1 MEPISAIATAT
12 GKGGVAIVRVSGD
25 GVLEFAKR
33 IFLKKEKW
41 TPNMLY
47 AGEIDCGAFRDFGM
61 CVYFRA
67 PKSFTGE
74 DTVEFHCHGG
84 SEIARGL
91 LEKTYELGARPAERG
106 EFTKRAF
113 LNGKLSLSAAEGMAD
128 MINAESAAEVRAGY
142 TLYGEKLTNEGKR
155 LSSLLLECLAKIDA
169 DLDYPEED
177 LSAETGEETLIRLN
191 EVDSALQSL
200 LLQYRA
206 GKKLKSGVSVVLC
219 GAPNAGKST
228 LFNALLGYDRA
239 IVSQVAGTTRDIV
252 EGSLEINGVNFR
264 IFDTAGLHES
274 EDIVERDGISRAE
287 KAIKSA
293 DLILWLKECNKS
305 QSPVK
310 FPVGAD
316 VIAVGAKSDIQKC
329 TGCDIVVSAET
340 GEGLNELRNIIY
352 ERGFGRENDGIYL
365 LEERHYDALSKA
377 KKAVEAAIS
386 AVKQSLPAELY
397 AEDIAKALNALGLV
411 SGENAS
417 EAVIDEIFE
426 KFCVG
431 K

>member
-142 TLYGEKLTNEGKR
+142 TLYGEKLTREGKR

-191 EVDSALQSL
+191 EADSALQSL

-239 IVSQVAGTTRDIV
+239 IVSQIAGTTRDIV

-293 DLILWLKECNKS
+293 DLILWLKEGDEF
-305 QSPVK
+305 PVK
-310 FPVGAD
+310 FPAGVA
-316 VIAVGAKSDIQKC
+316 VIAVGAKSDVQRC
-329 TGCDIVVSAET
+329 GGCDVVISAKT
-340 GEGLNELRNIIY
+340 GEGMDALRNIIY

-365 LEERHYDALSKA
+365 LEERHYNALSEA
-377 KKAVEAAIS
+377 KKGVESAIG

>member
-1 MEPISAIATAT
+1 MEPISAIATAK

-25 GVLEFAKR
+25 GALSFAEK
-33 IFLKKEKW
+33 IFSKKVEW
-41 TPNMLY
+41 IPNMLY
-47 AGEIDCGAFRDFGM
+47 AGEIDCGAFHDFGM

-84 SEIARGL
+84 NEIARGI
-91 LEKTYELGARPAERG
+91 LEKTYSLGARPAERG

-113 LNGKLSLSAAEGMAD
+113 LNGKLSLSAAEGMVD
-128 MINAESAAEVRAGY
+128 MINAESEAEVRAGY

-155 LSSLLLECLAKIDA
+155 LSALLLECLAKIDA

-177 LSAETGEETLIRLN
+177 LSAATGEETLSRLN
-191 EVDSALQSL
+191 EVNDALQSL

-228 LFNALLGYDRA
+228 LFNTLLGYDRA
-239 IVSQVAGTTRDIV
+239 IVSQVAGTTRDVV
-252 EGSLEINGVNFR
+252 EGSIEINGVNFR

-274 EDIVERDGISRAE
+274 QDIVERDGISRAE
-287 KAIKSA
+287 KAIRSA
-293 DLILWLKECNKS
+293 DLILWLKEGEA
-305 QSPVK
+305 PVA
-310 FPVGAD
+310 FPVGAA
-316 VIAVGAKSDIQKC
+316 VITVGAKSDIQRC
-329 TGCDIVVSAET
+329 DGCDVSVSAET
-340 GEGLNELRNIIY
+340 GEGMNELRSLIY
-352 ERGFGRENDGIYL
+352 ERGFGRENDGVYL
-365 LEERHYDALSKA
+365 LEERHYNALSEA
-377 KKAVEAAIS
+377 KRDVDAAIGT
-386 AVKQSLPAELY
+386 VKKGLPAELY
-397 AEDIAKALNALGLV
+397 AEDITGALNALGRI
-411 SGENAS
+411 SGESAS
-417 EAVIDEIFE
+417 ETVIGEIFE

>member
-74 DTVEFHCHGG
+74 DIVEFHCHGG

-128 MINAESAAEVRAGY
+128 MINAESGAEVRAGY
-142 TLYGEKLTNEGKR
+142 TLYGEKLTNEGKH

-252 EGSLEINGVNFR
+252 EGSFEINGVNFR

-293 DLILWLKECNKS
+293 DLIIWLKEGDEF
-305 QSPVK
+305 PVK
-310 FPVGAD
+310 FPAGSA
-316 VIAVGAKSDIQKC
+316 VIAVGAKSDVQRC
-329 TGCDIVVSAET
+329 EGCDVAISAKT
-340 GEGLNELRNIIY
+340 GEGMDALRDIIY

-365 LEERHYDALSKA
+365 LEERHYNALSEA
-377 KKAVEAAIS
+377 KKGVESAIG

-417 EAVIDEIFE
+417 DAVIDEIFE